1 MPETLKQTALSGMI
15 WGFVSQFS
23 MRFVTFVVGIILA
36 RLLSPSDY
44 GLIAM
49 TAIFTEIS
57 SIIVDSGF
65 STAIIRKKERTELD
79 YSTVF
84 VMNVLISI
92 VVCILLFACS
102 GSIANFY
109 REPLLKDIIR
119 LNGLFVFFG
128 SFIAVQSTRMAAEMK
143 FKTRNIISIVNTVIG
158 GAISVGMALAEFG
171 VWALVIP
178 RFFRIISDAVLYWF
192 YQRWVPRV
200 QFSWSSCKELFSF
213 GSKMMVSSVLN
224 IVYNNI
230 FPIVIG
236 KRFSSADLG
245 LYSKASGYAQ
255 LPSGTIT
262 GVVGSVAFPLL
273 SNIQDDDERLQES
286 YRKIIRLTSFL
297 VFPAM
302 FGLAALARPLIVV
315 LITEKW
321 LGAVLLLQI
330 LCFDQMLYPIH
341 GLNLSLLQ
349 VKGRSDLF
357 LRLEIIK
364 KVLGIIILLITIPYG
379 IMVMCIGSV
388 IVSYLCLFINTHY
401 TGKFIHVGF
410 YRQMRDLIPSYL
422 ISFIVA
428 LIVWGVV
435 SLLPLYSIQ
444 LLVGI
449 ILLFVVY
456 FIGAKL
462 FMGEDVSFLYD
473 IIHERFKKFNLN
485 N

>member
-1 MPETLKQTALSGMI
+1 MSQNLKQTAMSGMM
-15 WGFVSQFS
+15 WGFISQFS

-65 STAIIRKKERTELD
+65 STAIIRKKERTEMD

-84 VMNVLISI
+84 IMNVLISI
-92 VVCILLFACS
+92 VVCVLLFVCS
-102 GSIANFY
+102 GSIADFY

-119 LNGLFVFFG
+119 LNGLFVFLG

-143 FKTRNIISIVNTVIG
+143 FKTKNIISIVNTVIG
-158 GAISVGMALAEFG
+158 GIISVGMAFAGFG
-171 VWALVIP
+171 VWALVFP

-192 YQRWVPRV
+192 YQRWFPRL
-200 QFSWSSCKELFSF
+200 QFSWTSCRELFSF
-213 GSKMMVSSVLN
+213 GSKMMASSVIN
-224 IVYNNI
+224 VIYNNI
-230 FPIVIG
+230 YPIVIG

-262 GVVGSVAFPLL
+262 GVVGSVALPIL
-273 SNIQDDDERLQES
+273 SNIQDDDERLRES
-286 YRKIIRLTSFL
+286 YRKLIRLTSFL
-297 VFPAM
+297 VFPVM
-302 FGLAALARPLIVV
+302 FGMAALARPLVIV

-321 LGAVLLLQI
+321 LGAVLFLQI

-364 KVLGIIILLITIPYG
+364 KALGIIILLITIPYG
-379 IMVMCIGSV
+379 IVAMCIGSV
-388 IVSYLCLFINTHY
+388 IVSYLSLLINTHY
-401 TGKFIHVGF
+401 TSKFIHVGF
-410 YRQMRDLIPSYL
+410 YRQMRDLVPSYL
-422 ISFIVA
+422 ISLIVA
-428 LIVWGVV
+428 LIVWGVI

-449 ILLFVVY
+449 ILLFAIY
-456 FIGAKL
+456 FMGAKL
-462 FMGEDVSFLYD
+462 FMRKDMLFLHD
-473 IIHERFKKFNLN
+473 IIHERFKK
-485 N
+485 

>member
-1 MPETLKQTALSGMI
+1 MSENLKQTAMSGMM
-15 WGFVSQFS
+15 WGFISQFS

-92 VVCILLFACS
+92 VVCLLLFACS
-102 GSIANFY
+102 GSIAKFY
-109 REPLLKDIIR
+109 KEPLLKDIIR
-119 LNGLFVFFG
+119 LNGLFVFLG

-143 FKTRNIISIVNTVIG
+143 FKTKNIISIVNTVIG
-158 GAISVGMALAEFG
+158 GIISVGMAFAGFG
-171 VWALVIP
+171 VWALVFP

-192 YQRWVPRV
+192 YQRWFPRL
-200 QFSWSSCKELFSF
+200 QFSWTSCRELFSF
-213 GSKMMVSSVLN
+213 GSKMMASSVIN
-224 IVYNNI
+224 VIYNNI
-230 FPIVIG
+230 YPIVIG

-262 GVVGSVAFPLL
+262 GVVGSVALPIL
-273 SNIQDDDERLQES
+273 SNIQDDDERLRES
-286 YRKIIRLTSFL
+286 YRKLIRLTSFL
-297 VFPAM
+297 VFPVM
-302 FGLAALARPLIVV
+302 FGMAALARPLVIV

-321 LGAVLLLQI
+321 LGAVLFLQI

-364 KVLGIIILLITIPYG
+364 KALGIIILLITIPYG
-379 IMVMCIGSV
+379 IVAMCIGSV
-388 IVSYLCLFINTHY
+388 IVSYLSLLINTHY
-401 TGKFIHVGF
+401 TSKFIHVGF
-410 YRQMRDLIPSYL
+410 YRQMRDLVPSYL
-422 ISFIVA
+422 ISLIVA
-428 LIVWGVV
+428 LIVWGVI

-449 ILLFVVY
+449 ILLFAIY
-456 FIGAKL
+456 FMGAKL
-462 FMGEDVSFLYD
+462 FMRKDMIFLHD
-473 IIHERFKKFNLN
+473 IIHERFKK
-485 N
+485 

>member
-1 MPETLKQTALSGMI
+1 MSENLKQTAMSGMM
-15 WGFVSQFS
+15 WGFISQFS

-49 TAIFTEIS
+49 TTIFTEIS

-65 STAIIRKKERTELD
+65 STAIIRKKERTEMD

-84 VMNVLISI
+84 IMNVLISI
-92 VVCILLFACS
+92 VVCVLLFVCS
-102 GSIANFY
+102 GSIADFY

-119 LNGLFVFFG
+119 LNGLFVFLG

-143 FKTRNIISIVNTVIG
+143 FKTKNIISIVNTVIG
-158 GAISVGMALAEFG
+158 GIISVGMAFAGFG
-171 VWALVIP
+171 VWALVFP

-192 YQRWVPRV
+192 YQRWIPRL

-213 GSKMMVSSVLN
+213 GSNMMASSVIN
-224 IVYNNI
+224 VIYNNI
-230 FPIVIG
+230 YPIVIG

-262 GVVGSVAFPLL
+262 GVVGSVALPIL
-273 SNIQDDDERLQES
+273 SNIQDDDERLRES
-286 YRKIIRLTSFL
+286 YRKLIRLTSFL

-302 FGLAALARPLIVV
+302 FGMVALARPLVIV

-321 LGAVLLLQI
+321 LGAVLILQI

-364 KVLGIIILLITIPYG
+364 KALGIIILLITISYG
-379 IMVMCIGSV
+379 IIAMCIGSV

-401 TGKFIHVGF
+401 TGKFIHMGF

-422 ISFIVA
+422 ISFAMA
-428 LIVWGVV
+428 LFVWSVI
-435 SLLPLYSIQ
+435 SILPIYGLQ

-449 ILLFVVY
+449 ILGSIIY

-462 FMGEDVSFLYD
+462 FMGEDLMFLQH
-473 IIHERFKKFNLN
+473 ILHERFKK
-485 N
+485 

>member
-1 MPETLKQTALSGMI
+1 MSENLKQTAMSGMM

-23 MRFVTFVVGIILA
+23 MRLVTFFVGIILA

-92 VVCILLFACS
+92 VVCLLLFACS
-102 GSIANFY
+102 GSIAKFY
-109 REPLLKDIIR
+109 KEPLLKDIIR
-119 LNGLFVFFG
+119 LNGLFVFLG

-143 FKTRNIISIVNTVIG
+143 FKTKNIISIVSTVIG
-158 GAISVGMALAEFG
+158 GVISVGMAFAGFG
-171 VWALVIP
+171 VWALVTP
-178 RFFRIISDAVLYWF
+178 HFFRIISAAALYWF
-192 YQRWVPRV
+192 YQRWIPRV
-200 QFSWSSCKELFSF
+200 QFSWISCKELFSF
-213 GSKMMVSSVLN
+213 GSKMMASSVIN
-224 IVYNNI
+224 VIYNNI
-230 FPIVIG
+230 YPIVIG

-262 GVVGSVAFPLL
+262 GVVGSVALPIL
-273 SNIQDDDERLQES
+273 SNIQDDDERLRES
-286 YRKIIRLTSFL
+286 YRKLIRLTSFL
-297 VFPAM
+297 VFPVM
-302 FGLAALARPLIVV
+302 FGMAALARPLVIV

-321 LGAVLLLQI
+321 LGAVLFLQI

-364 KVLGIIILLITIPYG
+364 KALGIIILLITIPYG
-379 IMVMCIGSV
+379 IVAMCIGSV
-388 IVSYLCLFINTHY
+388 IVSYLSLLINTHY
-401 TGKFIHVGF
+401 TSKFIHVGF
-410 YRQMRDLIPSYL
+410 YRQMRDLVPSYL
-422 ISFIVA
+422 ISLIVA
-428 LIVWGVV
+428 LIVWGVI

-449 ILLFVVY
+449 ILLFAIY
-456 FIGAKL
+456 FMGAKL
-462 FMGEDVSFLYD
+462 FMRKDMIFLHD
-473 IIHERFKKFNLN
+473 IIHERFKK
-485 N
+485 

>member
-1 MPETLKQTALSGMI
+1 MSGMM
-15 WGFVSQFS
+15 WGFISQFS

-65 STAIIRKKERTELD
+65 STAIIRKKERTEMD

-84 VMNVLISI
+84 IMNVLISI
-92 VVCILLFACS
+92 VVCVLLFVCS
-102 GSIANFY
+102 GSIADFY

-119 LNGLFVFFG
+119 LNGLFVFLG

-143 FKTRNIISIVNTVIG
+143 FKTKNIISIVNTVIG
-158 GAISVGMALAEFG
+158 GIISVGMAFAGFG
-171 VWALVIP
+171 VWALVFP

-192 YQRWVPRV
+192 YQRWFPRL
-200 QFSWSSCKELFSF
+200 QFSWTSCRELFSF
-213 GSKMMVSSVLN
+213 GSKMMASSVIN
-224 IVYNNI
+224 VIYNNI
-230 FPIVIG
+230 YPIVIG

-262 GVVGSVAFPLL
+262 GVVGSVALPIL
-273 SNIQDDDERLQES
+273 SNIQDDDERLRES
-286 YRKIIRLTSFL
+286 YRKLIRLTSFL
-297 VFPAM
+297 VFPVM
-302 FGLAALARPLIVV
+302 FGMAALARPLVIV

-321 LGAVLLLQI
+321 LGAVLFLQI

-364 KVLGIIILLITIPYG
+364 KALGIIILLITIPYG
-379 IMVMCIGSV
+379 IVAMCIGSV
-388 IVSYLCLFINTHY
+388 IVSYLSLLINTHY
-401 TGKFIHVGF
+401 TSKFIHVGF
-410 YRQMRDLIPSYL
+410 YRQMRDLVPSYL
-422 ISFIVA
+422 ISLIVA
-428 LIVWGVV
+428 LIVWGVI

-449 ILLFVVY
+449 ILLFAIY
-456 FIGAKL
+456 FMGAKL
-462 FMGEDVSFLYD
+462 FMRKDMLFLHD
-473 IIHERFKKFNLN
+473 IIHERFKK
-485 N
+485 